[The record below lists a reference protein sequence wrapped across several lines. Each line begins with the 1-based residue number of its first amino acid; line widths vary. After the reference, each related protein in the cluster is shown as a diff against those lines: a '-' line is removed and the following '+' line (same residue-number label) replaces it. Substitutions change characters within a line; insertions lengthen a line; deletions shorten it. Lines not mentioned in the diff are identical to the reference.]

1 MSPTIRDVAKRLN
14 LSITTVSRA
23 LDGYADVAEE
33 TRKRVIETAAEM
45 GYIPS
50 LAARQLRR
58 QRTDTIGYIMPTS
71 RPRFS
76 DPFFSEFIAGL
87 GDEAVAHNFDLLV
100 SVASPNQEDERKT
113 YQRWVQGRRVDGL
126 ILSRMRS
133 QDWRVQYLH
142 ETKFPFTAFGR
153 TQTAGD
159 FPHVGVD
166 GEAGMRRLVD
176 HLVEQGHRRIAYICA
191 PPDLTL
197 QADRFKGY
205 LSGLRAAGLQY
216 AGELVIEGDLT
227 RKGGFTGANHLLAL
241 PNPPTAIIGVND
253 LTAIGVLHAANEK
266 NIRVGP
272 ELAVA
277 GFDGIEDTEH
287 THPMLTTIRQPVY
300 DVGRR
305 ITAML
310 IQLITGEQIE
320 DKYLVIQ
327 PELIIRASTRRN
339 G

>member
-100 SVASPNQEDERKT
+100 SVATPNQEDERKT

-133 QDWRVQYLH
+133 QDWRVEFLR
-142 ETKFPFTAFGR
+142 EARFPFTAFGR
-153 TQTAGD
+153 TQTASD

-166 GEAGMRRLVD
+166 GAAGMRRLVD

-205 LSGLRAAGLQY
+205 LAGLRAAGLEY
-216 AGELVIEGDLT
+216 AGELVVEGDLT
-227 RKGGFTGANHLLAL
+227 RKGGFNAANHLLAL
-241 PNPPTAIIGVND
+241 PDPPTAIIGVND
-253 LTAIGVLHAANEK
+253 LTAIGVLHAASEK

-272 ELAVA
+272 DLAIA

-300 DVGRR
+300 EVGRR

-310 IQLITGEQIE
+310 IQIITGEQIDE
-320 DKYLVIQ
+320 KIYLIQ
-327 PELIIRASTRRN
+327 PELIIRASTLRN